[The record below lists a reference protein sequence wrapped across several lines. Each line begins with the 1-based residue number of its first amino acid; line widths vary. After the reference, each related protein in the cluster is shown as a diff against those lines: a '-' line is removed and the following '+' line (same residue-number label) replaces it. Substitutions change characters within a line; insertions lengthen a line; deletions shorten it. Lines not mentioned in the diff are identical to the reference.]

1 MAASELVLE
10 IYKKETFVH
19 VFFFFLLRA
28 YCMKMT
34 NKTIYKHMDLNRN
47 GSSHIF

>member
-19 VFFFFLLRA
+19 VFFFFFTESVLHEND
-28 YCMKMT
+28 K
-34 NKTIYKHMDLNRN
+34 
-47 GSSHIF
+47 